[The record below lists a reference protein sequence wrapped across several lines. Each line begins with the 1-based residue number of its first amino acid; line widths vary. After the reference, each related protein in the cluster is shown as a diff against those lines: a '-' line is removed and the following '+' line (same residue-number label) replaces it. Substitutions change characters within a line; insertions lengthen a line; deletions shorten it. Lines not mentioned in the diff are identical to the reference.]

1 MNKIISLI
9 ACGVIVV
16 SMIGCS
22 SEELEQE
29 VVDNNGKVEEPR
41 EEQKEEPTEK
51 VEEPVEEQILTIEDE
66 DFKYH
71 MTNSLADEEYDK
83 YFGSLYGS
91 EVEFDASIDVM
102 QLRDGY
108 DTRMELL
115 LTYGDYSETTITGP
129 YMKVKD
135 ISYGTKLSRE
145 IVSDKTNVKVKA
157 KISDYNMDK
166 GYLEVDIIS
175 IEPR

>member
-9 ACGVIVV
+9 VCGVLVV
-16 SMIGCS
+16 LMIGCS
-22 SEELEQE
+22 SEEIEQDVVE
-29 VVDNNGKVEEPR
+29 VDGKVEE
-41 EEQKEEPTEK
+41 QTED

-71 MTNSLADEEYDK
+71 MTNSLFDEEYDK
-83 YFGSLYGS
+83 YFDSLYGR
-91 EVEFDASIDVM
+91 EVEFDASIDIM
-102 QLRDGY
+102 QLREGY

-115 LTYGDYSETTITGP
+115 LTYGDYSETEITGP

-135 ISYGTKLSRE
+135 IAYGTKLSRE
-145 IVSDKTNVKVKA
+145 IAGSKTNVRVKA
-157 KISDYNMDK
+157 EISDYDIDK
-166 GYLEVDIIS
+166 GYLELDIIS

>member
-9 ACGVIVV
+9 VCGVLVV

-22 SEELEQE
+22 SEKIEQE
-29 VVDNNGKVEEPR
+29 AVDDKKVQ
-41 EEQKEEPTEK
+41 EQTED
-51 VEEPVEEQILTIEDE
+51 VEKPVEEKILTIEDE

-71 MTNSLADEEYDK
+71 MTNSLFDEEYDK
-83 YFGSLYGS
+83 YFDNLYGR
-91 EVEFDASIDVM
+91 EVEFDASIDIM
-102 QLRDGY
+102 QLREDY

-115 LTYGDYSETTITGP
+115 LTYGDYSETDITGP

-135 ISYGTKLSRE
+135 ISYGTQLSRE
-145 IVSDKTNVKVKA
+145 IAGNKTNVRVKA
-157 KISDYNMDK
+157 KIGDYDIDK
-166 GYLEVDIIS
+166 GYLELDIIS